1 MDRETRYDFGE
12 TTGKARKTSQGFL
25 RVPARLTRTGV
36 LTYRRADGSVQR
48 ELRHPSE
55 VFAPASLA
63 SMGGSPITDL
73 HPSEQ
78 VNPDNATSFSRGF
91 VAESIRRDGKFVAGE
106 LVIMA
111 KDLIDMVERG
121 DRAELSPGYTCEID
135 PTPGEYEGERY
146 DAIQRG
152 IVYNHL
158 AVGPSNWG
166 RSGPEVRLHMDGG
179 EAPKGL
185 AYEYRT
191 DDPAET
197 GAQNQREIRN
207 METKKIRVDG
217 VEHEVA
223 AAGAPY
229 IEKAFAERDARL
241 DANAKKIAEL
251 EARAGKAEAERDD
264 AKEKLAAA
272 TDEKALAARV
282 DARASLI
289 RSAAKILGEDFDA
302 AGKSDREIRCLV
314 LETKI
319 DGFKAEG
326 RSDSYLEARFDALLE
341 TAPDAT
347 RRDAN
352 DVIGAMRDVAAGKPP
367 GATRDAR
374 SAHAVMIEEKSAAWV
389 KPTVGLSK

>member
-1 MDRETRYDFGE
+1 MDRHTRYDFGS

-36 LTYRRADGSVQR
+36 LAYKRADGSIQR
-48 ELRHPSE
+48 ELRHPDE
-55 VFAPASLA
+55 VFSAASLA

-78 VNPDNATSFSRGF
+78 VSPKNATAFARGF
-91 VAESIRRDGKFVAGE
+91 VAEATRRDGKFVAGE

-111 KDLIDMVERG
+111 RDLIDMVERG

-146 DAIQRG
+146 DAIQKG

-179 EAPKGL
+179 EAPDGL

-197 GAQNQREIRN
+197 GATKQMEITK

-223 AAGAPY
+223 APAASY
-229 IEKAFAERDARL
+229 LEKAFADRDARI
-241 DANAKKIAEL
+241 DASTKQIADL

-272 TDEKALAARV
+272 TDETALAARV
-282 DARASLI
+282 DARAKLVQSC
-289 RSAAKILGEDFDA
+289 SKILGEEVDP
-302 AGKSDREIRCLV
+302 AGKSDRDLRCLV
-314 LETKI
+314 LESKI

-326 RSDSYLEARFDALLE
+326 RLDSYLEARFDALLE
-341 TAPDAT
+341 AAPERKDAS
-347 RRDAN
+347 
-352 DVIGAMRDVAAGKPP
+352 DVIGAIRDVAAGKPP

-374 SAHAVMIEEKSAAWV
+374 NAHAVMIEEKQTAWV
-389 KPTVGLSK
+389 KPSVGLSK

>member
-12 TTGKARKTSQGFL
+12 WTGKARKTSQGFL

-36 LTYRRADGSVQR
+36 LTYKRADGSVQR
-48 ELRHPSE
+48 ELRHPDE

-78 VNPDNATSFSRGF
+78 VSPANATSFSRGF
-91 VAESIRRDGKFVAGE
+91 VAEQIKRDGRFVAGE

-111 KDLIDMVERG
+111 KGLIDMVERG

-135 PTPGEYEGERY
+135 PTPGVYEGERY
-146 DAIQRG
+146 DAIQKG

-179 EAPKGL
+179 KPPEGL

-197 GAQNQREIRN
+197 GGPKKEIRN

-217 VEHEVA
+217 VDHEVA
-223 AAGAPY
+223 APAAPY
-229 IEKAFAERDARL
+229 LEKAIADRDARL
-241 DANAKKIAEL
+241 DANTKKLAEL

-282 DARASLI
+282 DARAKLI
-289 RSAAKILGEDFDA
+289 QSATKVLGEDFDA
-302 AGKSDREIRCLV
+302 AGKSDRDIRCLV

-341 TAPDAT
+341 AAPV
-347 RRDAN
+347 RSDAN
-352 DVIGAMRDVAAGKPP
+352 DAISAMRDVAAGKPP
-367 GATRDAR
+367 GSTRDAR
-374 SAHAVMIEEKSAAWV
+374 NAHTAMVEEKSTAWV

>member
-1 MDRETRYDFGE
+1 MNRETRYDFGE
-12 TTGKARKTSQGFL
+12 STGKARKTSQGFL

-36 LTYRRADGSVQR
+36 LTYKRSDGSTVR
-48 ELRHPSE
+48 ELRHPDE

-78 VNPDNATSFSRGF
+78 VSASNATAFARGF
-91 VAESIRRDGKFVAGE
+91 VAETIRRDGKYVAGE

-111 KDLIDMVERG
+111 KNLIDLVERG
-121 DRAELSPGYTCEID
+121 DRAELSPGYTCEVD
-135 PTPGEYEGERY
+135 PTPGVYEGERY

-179 EAPKGL
+179 EAPEGL

-197 GAQNQREIRN
+197 GTTKQREIKH

-223 AAGAPY
+223 AAAASY
-229 IEKAFAERDARL
+229 LEKAFADRDARL
-241 DANAKKIAEL
+241 DASAKQLAEL

-264 AKEKLAAA
+264 AREKLAAA

-282 DARASLI
+282 DARAKLVQACS
-289 RSAAKILGEDFDA
+289 KILGEDVNA
-302 AGKSDREIRCLV
+302 SGKSDRDLRCLV
-314 LETKI
+314 LETKV

-326 RSDSYLEARFDALLE
+326 RSDAYLEARFDALLE
-341 TAPDAT
+341 SAPVRSDAS
-347 RRDAN
+347 
-352 DVIGAMRDVAAGKPP
+352 DVIGAIRDVAAGKPT

-374 SAHAVMIEEKSAAWV
+374 NAHAVMVEEKSAAWV